1 MKSRPFASLVALLAA
16 CAGSAPLPA
25 QEAPSTPAPSTAPDG
40 SASPSAPPTAPPL
53 AIPDSCAP
61 GESDACLPGAHFAD
75 RTCATSHPEVA
86 LALFAKGSPW
96 TRLYLRGDVDGW
108 NAEGGGSARANL
120 LFDEEV
126 IALKRR
132 APPKGAAA
140 ISVGGSDGYEVM
152 RWDGNC
158 YTLDSGEVVRRS
170 PPHPKH
176 SGIPWKL
183 LQEKTKTVL
192 LDNASVKAAYDRRR
206 KECKGVTVGDVSL
219 ACEQADTALSDGI
232 VAAVKSG
239 LSLPAPEL

>member
-1 MKSRPFASLVALLAA
+1 M
-16 CAGSAPLPA
+16 
-25 QEAPSTPAPSTAPDG
+25 
-40 SASPSAPPTAPPL
+40 
-53 AIPDSCAP
+53 
-61 GESDACLPGAHFAD
+61 PGAGFAD
-75 RTCATSHPEVA
+75 RICATSHPEVA
-86 LALFAKGSPW
+86 LVLFAKGSPW

-108 NAEGGGSARANL
+108 NAEGGGSARAKL

-140 ISVGGSDGYEVM
+140 MSIGGSDGYEVM

-158 YTLDSGEVVRRS
+158 YTLDSGEVARRS

-219 ACEQADTALSDGI
+219 ACEQADAALSDGI

-239 LSLPAPEL
+239 VSLPAPEL